1 MNHYEVL
8 GVRKNASQEDI
19 KKAYKNLVKKYHPD
33 IYAGDKTFAEKK
45 TAQINIAYDILSNPE
60 SRQAYDEEISPS
72 TTYSYTPPRTQTSY
86 DDYKHKYSSTNQTTY
101 RRDGSEHDYSTYANY
116 SRPYTDYHRSK
127 TPNSNYTPN
136 GDAFS
141 SKVMQKVEKLSST
154 NKKKLIIISIII
166 YLLILIYCLAQ
177 TISILKPSSSTKKQ
191 PNRNTESSTPS
202 IIENTVLPNN
212 SFTNTSSTQDFISP
226 NNSTSENS
234 TVSPENSVI
243 QDSSQKIDLYYYFTE
258 KELRTMYIYFLE
270 YSQYDISFEDFKLLL
285 INYIQSGN
293 Y

>member
-45 TAQINIAYDILSNPE
+45 TAQINVAYDILSNQE
-60 SRQAYDEEISPS
+60 SRQAYDEEIFPS
-72 TTYSYTPPRTQTSY
+72 TTYSYTPPESKTSY
-86 DDYKHKYSSTNQTTY
+86 NDYKQKYSTNTQSTY
-101 RRDGSEHDYSTYANY
+101 RKDGSEHDYSTYANY

-136 GDAFS
+136 GDTFS
-141 SKVMQKVEKLSST
+141 SKVIQKVEKLSSI
-154 NKKKLIIISIII
+154 NKKKLIIICIII
-166 YLLILIYCLAQ
+166 YLLILIYCLVQ
-177 TISILKPSSSTKKQ
+177 TISVLNPSSTTKKQ
-191 PNRNTESSTPS
+191 TYNNSETSTPS
-202 IIENTVLPNN
+202 TIENTVLPNN
-212 SFTNTSSTQDFISP
+212 STIENTTI
-226 NNSTSENS
+226 
-234 TVSPENSVI
+234 PEKPVM
-243 QDSSQKIDLYYYFTE
+243 QDSSQEINLYYYFTE
-258 KELRTMYIYFLE
+258 SELQTMYSYFLE